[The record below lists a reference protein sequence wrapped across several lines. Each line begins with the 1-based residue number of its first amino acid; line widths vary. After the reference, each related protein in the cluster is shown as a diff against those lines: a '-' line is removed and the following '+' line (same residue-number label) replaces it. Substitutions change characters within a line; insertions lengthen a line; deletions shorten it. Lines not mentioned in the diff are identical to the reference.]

1 LPGALLALVLLLT
14 INLFN
19 YIDRYVLAAVEP
31 AIEKEFF
38 PNATPAS
45 GESVDGEARA
55 DETVQF
61 KMGLLM
67 TAFIGSYMIASPLF
81 GWLADR
87 MSRWLLMGIGLILWT
102 LASGGSGLAPVFLAL
117 LATRFFVGIGEAAYG
132 PAAPTVLSD
141 LYPKNTRGRVLSL
154 FYMAIPVGSALG
166 FVLGGA
172 VASLTG
178 NWRWA
183 FYIVVP
189 PGLLLGLWCF
199 LMRDPPRGQADAVVV
214 TRQAGLKDWLVFLKT
229 PSYVLNTLG
238 AAAMTFATGGIA
250 YWIPRYIHI
259 ERGEP
264 DLGRVNIIFG
274 GIVVVSGFGAT
285 LLGGFAGDL
294 LQRRYSGAY
303 FLVSGVAMLVAF
315 PMVLLVLWTPF
326 PWAWGFI
333 FLAVFCLYFNTG
345 PTNAILAN
353 VTHPSIRASAFA
365 LNIFLI
371 HALGD
376 AISPPLIGIIADH
389 SNMGVG
395 FGTVSAVI
403 LIGGVLWLWGARYLE
418 RDTALAPTR
427 LGAPPGP
434 VAVGDKA

>member
-1 LPGALLALVLLLT
+1 MLLLT

-45 GESVDGEARA
+45 GETADPEARA
-55 DETVQF
+55 DDIVQF

-87 MSRWLLMGIGLILWT
+87 MSRWLLIGIGLILWT

-178 NWRWA
+178 DWRWA

-229 PSYVLNTLG
+229 PSYVFNTLG

-264 DLGRVNIIFG
+264 SLARVNIIFG
-274 GIVVVSGFGAT
+274 AIVVISGFGAT

-303 FLVSGVAMLVAF
+303 FLVSGVAMLLAF

-326 PWAWGFI
+326 PLAWGFI

-376 AISPPLIGIIADH
+376 AISPPLIGVIADH
-389 SNMGVG
+389 SNMNVG
-395 FGTVSAVI
+395 FGAVSAVI
-403 LIGGVLWLWGARYLE
+403 LLGGVLWLWGARYLE

-427 LGAPPGP
+427 LADLPGP
-434 VAVGDKA
+434 VVAGDKA